1 MSPSGMYI
9 TYRFNW
15 PAVKQDEEC
24 TERVTEQQRK
34 EGVLFQQK
42 RRPVQ
47 SADIWP
53 LFMLMERD

>member
-34 EGVLFQQK
+34 EGVLFQQ
-42 RRPVQ
+42 